1 MLCCIVLYC
10 IVLCYIVLYYIVLFC
25 ILFYFIILYY
35 VMLCYAALHCIVLYF
50 VVLYCLVCILLY
62 YIALHCTL
70 LLCFALLCFVYITL
84 FNLLLR
90 FPQTQ
95 VDTSTDDGP
104 SLGLFDPNSPLF
116 IPAIVTCGGLI
127 FVVATLAVLWHLLT
141 IRKPCPRKKRKEGM
155 TLITLQNDNIT

>member
-10 IVLCYIVLYYIVLFC
+10 AILCCITLFCFVFYSILLYYTMLC
-25 ILFYFIILYY
+25 Y
-35 VMLCYAALHCIVLYF
+35 VMLPCTALYCILLYCIALFAFYCIILHCIVLF
-50 VVLYCLVCILLY
+50 
-62 YIALHCTL
+62 
-70 LLCFALLCFVYITL
+70 CFALLCFVYITL

-141 IRKPCPRKKRKEGM
+141 IRKPCPRKKRKEGKN
-155 TLITLQNDNIT
+155 LITLQNDNIT